1 MHTDVCSRMYIR
13 TTWELDPPNP
23 RADDSAA
30 SGVPCVGKGLP
41 QEARVLALTVPLL
54 CVWSGVE
61 ARTSLDL
68 SLSVLKT
75 GLVHI
80 LDRVLCAQ
88 MPHSACSQACAFFLV
103 LSTYRKRRRLYPENL
118 NTQPFLKNHTVWPQG
133 GPRPHAAAVGPC

>member
-1 MHTDVCSRMYIR
+1 MYIW

-75 GLVHI
+75 GGLVHI
-80 LDRVLCAQ
+80 LGRVLRAQ
-88 MPHSACSQACAFFLV
+88 MPHSACSQACAFLLV
-103 LSTYRKRRRLYPENL
+103 LVNIQKKEEALP
-118 NTQPFLKNHTVWPQG
+118 
-133 GPRPHAAAVGPC
+133 